1 MLLGRISAPLAA
13 SLTERCCW
21 RWCCWRCC
29 YTLAVCLAVLLS
41 CWLQLSIE
49 DKCSIVGGNLCADGV
64 RALVYGAQQMASFNK
79 TMSLRDAHTALAPFS
94 RVSQPALHSVPTQAQ
109 IIMSTLR
116 YII

>member
-1 MLLGRISAPLAA
+1 
-13 SLTERCCW
+13 
-21 RWCCWRCC
+21 
-29 YTLAVCLAVLLS
+29 LLS

-94 RVSQPALHSVPTQAQ
+94 RVSQPALHSVPTRAQ